1 MVDSALPAGKSP
13 ALVTSQAKGANQMTS
28 ATSNITRRK
37 VQVKFNFERYAF
49 LFMRM
54 SGLALLILA
63 VGHMMIQHVLNSS
76 GNLTLIFVAEQ
87 WNSWGWKAYDIFLL
101 LFAIPHG
108 INGLRNVLEDY
119 IHNPRTMKTINIVL
133 TVFVVATVI
142 WAAVGI
148 SLFDPEAARQAAQG
162 LPG

>member
-1 MVDSALPAGKSP
+1 
-13 ALVTSQAKGANQMTS
+13 MTS
-28 ATSNITRRK
+28 ATPTITRRK
-37 VQVKFNFERYAF
+37 VQIKFNFERYAY
-49 LFMRM
+49 LFMRI

-108 INGLRNVLEDY
+108 VNGLRNILEDY
-119 IHNPRTMKTINIVL
+119 IHNPGLMKTINIIL
-133 TVFVVATVI
+133 AIFVVATVI
-142 WAAVGI
+142 WAAIGI

>member
-1 MVDSALPAGKSP
+1 
-13 ALVTSQAKGANQMTS
+13 MTS
-28 ATSNITRRK
+28 ATQSVTHRK
-37 VQVKFNFERYAF
+37 VQVKYNFERYAY

-54 SGLALLILA
+54 SGLVLMILA
-63 VGHMMIQHVLNSS
+63 VGHMIIQHVLNSS

-119 IHNPRTMKTINIVL
+119 IHNPGTMKTINIIL
-133 TVFVVATVI
+133 AVFVVATVI
-142 WAAVGI
+142 WAAIGI
-148 SLFDPEAARQAAQG
+148 SLFDPAAAREVAKT

>member
-1 MVDSALPAGKSP
+1 MTT
-13 ALVTSQAKGANQMTS
+13 VTPT
-28 ATSNITRRK
+28 ITHRK
-37 VQVKFNFERYAF
+37 VKVKFNFERYAY

-54 SGLALLILA
+54 SGLVLLILA
-63 VGHMMIQHVLNSS
+63 VGHMVIQHVLNSS

-108 INGLRNVLEDY
+108 INGLRNVLADY
-119 IHNPRTMKTINIVL
+119 IHNPGTMKVINLIL
-133 TVFVVATVI
+133 AIFVVATVI
-142 WAAVGI
+142 WAAIGI
-148 SLFDPEAARQAAQG
+148 SLFDPETARQAAQG

>member
-1 MVDSALPAGKSP
+1 
-13 ALVTSQAKGANQMTS
+13 MTT
-28 ATSNITRRK
+28 ATSSMTRRK

-54 SGLALLILA
+54 SGLILLILA

-108 INGLRNVLEDY
+108 VNGLRNILEDY
-119 IHNPRTMKTINIVL
+119 IHNPGLMKTINIIL
-133 TVFVVATVI
+133 AIFVVATVI
-142 WAAVGI
+142 WAAIGI

-162 LPG
+162 LPS

>member
-1 MVDSALPAGKSP
+1 
-13 ALVTSQAKGANQMTS
+13 MTT
-28 ATSNITRRK
+28 ATPSITRRK
-37 VQVKFNFERYAF
+37 VQTKFNFERYAF

-54 SGLALLILA
+54 SGLVLMILA

-76 GNLTLIFVAEQ
+76 GNLTLIFVADQ

-119 IHNPRTMKTINIVL
+119 IHNPGLMKTINIIL
-133 TVFVVATVI
+133 AIFVVATVI
-142 WAAVGI
+142 WAVIGI
-148 SLFDPEAARQAAQG
+148 SLFDPEAARLAAQN

>member
-1 MVDSALPAGKSP
+1 
-13 ALVTSQAKGANQMTS
+13 MTT
-28 ATSNITRRK
+28 ATSSMTRRK

-54 SGLALLILA
+54 SGLILLILA

-108 INGLRNVLEDY
+108 LNGLRNVLEDY
-119 IHNPRTMKTINIVL
+119 IHNPGLMKTINIIL
-133 TVFVVATVI
+133 AIFVVATVI
-142 WAAVGI
+142 WAAIGI

>member
-1 MVDSALPAGKSP
+1 MTT
-13 ALVTSQAKGANQMTS
+13 VTPTISH
-28 ATSNITRRK
+28 RK
-37 VQVKFNFERYAF
+37 VKVKFNFERYAY

-54 SGLALLILA
+54 SGLVLLILA

-76 GNLTLIFVAEQ
+76 GNLTLVFVAEQ

-108 INGLRNVLEDY
+108 VNGLRNVLEDY
-119 IHNPRTMKTINIVL
+119 IHNPATMKAINIIL
-133 TVFVVATVI
+133 AIFVVATVI

-162 LPG
+162 LPN